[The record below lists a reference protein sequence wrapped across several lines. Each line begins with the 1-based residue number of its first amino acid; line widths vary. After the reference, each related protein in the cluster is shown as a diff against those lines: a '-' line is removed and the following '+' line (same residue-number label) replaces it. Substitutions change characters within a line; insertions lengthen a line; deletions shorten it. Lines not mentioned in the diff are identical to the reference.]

1 MAQPDLQQPC
11 FEIPPLFWESSP
23 WVPEDRAIEEP
34 RRLREAPLRLS
45 DEHLVEA
52 SLAGDSIRAQR

>member
-1 MAQPDLQQPC
+1 MAQPDLQQPGS
-11 FEIPPLFWESSP
+11 EIAPPSWESAP

-34 RRLREAPLRLS
+34 RRPREAPLRLS